1 MACTLQFARE
11 SSSLF
16 KDVQCQTYQKFK
28 DKIERYRYLRPELTV
43 HQIGAIIVQQL
54 IINKINYVYIYTS
67 CFTP

>member
-28 DKIERYRYLRPELTV
+28 DKGESYTN
-43 HQIGAIIVQQL
+43 
-54 IINKINYVYIYTS
+54 NK
-67 CFTP
+67 